1 MNAENPIYTEK
12 TECQDCYKCVRN
24 CPVKAILVRDG
35 SAAVIAED
43 CLYCGKCTLVCPVGA
58 KKVRDDIDQA
68 RALIASGKPV
78 YASVAPSFRSEFAD
92 IPEGQLLACI
102 EQLGFA
108 GVSETALGAQEVSA
122 ACARILS
129 EGEKKVYIST
139 ACPSVVRLVERY
151 YPDQIGNLTDL
162 MSPVQAH
169 GRILRDTF
177 GEDIGV
183 VFFSPC
189 IAKKTETGET
199 IDVSLTFKELRRWL
213 NSESIVV
220 SNDTAAFVPEKAE
233 EGGWYPIDGGMID
246 GIRQNRQFPDVQ
258 FLCVSGVKDIMESI
272 EDIGKIHLDAPVF
285 IEALAC
291 EGGCVNGPQVSKRG
305 ATVVKRS
312 QILKSTPLP
321 TEEEARN
328 SIRKIEKQFYPEP
341 QAKKPFTS
349 DQIAQALLRIG
360 KVRHVDELNCGG
372 CGYNSCQ
379 DFAVAMLEDR
389 AEPAMCV
396 SHLRK
401 LAQNK
406 ANALLKT
413 MPSGVV
419 IVDRDLKI
427 LECNPRFVDIVGGD
441 ASIVY
446 EVNPELAGVYLE
458 RLIPFHEVFKQ
469 VLQDGNESM
478 VMDIEHNKKVI
489 RLTVFTV
496 EPHHT
501 VGGVLQDVTEPVIQ
515 SEKIIQNAREV
526 MKKNLTTVQQIAFL
540 LGENAADSEVLLNS
554 IVQSFSR
561 KGQD

>member
-58 KKVRDDIDQA
+58 KKVRDDIDVA
-68 RALIASGKPV
+68 RKLIASGKKV
-78 YASVAPSFRSEFAD
+78 YASLAPSFRSEFAD

-102 EQLGFA
+102 KQLGFE

-129 EGEKKVYIST
+129 EGEKRVYVST
-139 ACPSVVRLVERY
+139 ACPSVVRLIERF
-151 YPDQIGNLTDL
+151 YPDYIGNLTDL

-169 GRILRDTF
+169 GRILRDLY
-177 GEDIGV
+177 GDDIGI

-220 SNDTAAFVPEKAE
+220 SDETAAFVPEKAE

-246 GIRQNRQFPDVQ
+246 GIRQNRQLSDVQ
-258 FLCVSGVKDIMESI
+258 FLCVSGVKNIMESL
-272 EDIGKIHLDAPVF
+272 EDINKLNLDAPVF

-312 QILKSTPLP
+312 QILKTTPLP
-321 TEEEARN
+321 SEDEARN
-328 SIRKIEKQFYPEP
+328 SIHDIERFFHPEP
-341 QAKKPFTS
+341 PKKKKYLPE
-349 DQIAQALLRIG
+349 QIAQALRWIG
-360 KVRHVDELNCGG
+360 KIRHSDELNCGG
-372 CGYNSCQ
+372 CGYNTCQ
-379 DFAVAMLEDR
+379 DFAIAMLEDR

-396 SHLRK
+396 SHLRR

-406 ANALLKT
+406 ANALLKS

-419 IVDRDLKI
+419 IVDKDLKI
-427 LECNPRFVDIVGGD
+427 LECNPRFVEIIGGD
-441 ASIVY
+441 AGIVF

-458 RLIPFHEVFKQ
+458 RLVPFHEVFKH
-469 VLQDGNESM
+469 VLEDGSDSR
-478 VMDIEHNKKVI
+478 VMDIEHDKKVI

-554 IVQSFSR
+554 IIQSFSR
-561 KGQD
+561 KGQE

>member
-58 KKVRDDIDQA
+58 KKVRDDIGLA
-68 RALIASGKPV
+68 RNLIASGKTV
-78 YASVAPSFRSEFAD
+78 YASLAPSFRSEFGD
-92 IPEGQLLACI
+92 IPEGKLLACI

-129 EGEKKVYIST
+129 KGENKVYIST

-151 YPDQIGNLTDL
+151 YPDYTENLTDL

-169 GRILRDTF
+169 GRILRDIY

-189 IAKKTETGET
+189 IAKKTETGKMV
-199 IDVSLTFKELRRWL
+199 DVSLTFKELRKWL
-213 NSESIVV
+213 NEESIVV
-220 SNDTAAFVPEKAE
+220 SEKTSAFVPERAE
-233 EGGWYPIDGGMID
+233 EGGLYPVDGGMIE
-246 GIRQNRQFPDVQ
+246 GIRQNRDFSEVQ
-258 FLCVSGVKDIMESI
+258 FLCVSGLKPIMEAIDDLRSA
-272 EDIGKIHLDAPVF
+272 HLDAPVF

-312 QILKSTPLP
+312 QILKSTPKP
-321 TEEEARN
+321 SQDEARN
-328 SIRKIEKQFYPEP
+328 SVREIRKQFLPEP
-341 QAKKPFTS
+341 QKKHDYSPE
-349 DQIAQALLRIG
+349 QIAQALLRIG
-360 KVRHVDELNCGG
+360 KVRHSDELNCGG
-372 CGYNSCQ
+372 CGYYSCQ
-379 DFAVAMLEDR
+379 DFAIAMLEDR

-406 ANALLKT
+406 ANALLKA

-427 LECNPRFVDIVGGD
+427 LECNPRFVEIIGGD
-441 ASIVY
+441 AMIVF

-458 RLIPFHEVFKQ
+458 RLVPFHDVFRQ
-469 VLQDGNESM
+469 VLNDGSESK
-478 VMDIEHNKKVI
+478 VMDIEHNKRVI

-496 EPHHT
+496 DPHRT

-554 IVQSFSR
+554 IIQSFSR
-561 KGQD
+561 KG